1 MHHILSVVASYLSQ
15 DRVRSH
21 SLLNCRF
28 LGEGGQTAGTSQHRR
43 CKYHL
48 WCTLDIR
55 GNDTCGI
62 PHQAWTLPVH
72 RHGRC
77 TRSNARLIQPW
88 SCTPHQ
94 PPCGTSDKNTW
105 CHKCLHHNMHTLPE
119 QEEKDLGRGW
129 HVRTTE
135 VGQPMRLN

>member
-1 MHHILSVVASYLSQ
+1 MLQVQDVPDVAAV
-15 DRVRSH
+15 DVPPAD
-21 SLLNCRF
+21 
-28 LGEGGQTAGTSQHRR
+28 GDEGV
-43 CKYHL
+43 L
-48 WCTLDIR
+48 VLDANVGAEAQQR
-55 GNDTCGI
+55 E
-62 PHQAWTLPVH
+62 
-72 RHGRC
+72 C
-77 TRSNARLIQPW
+77 TRSNARLIQLW